1 VNARMLVNE
10 HALKTHGVH
19 VSRSVFLFDTFVPPL
34 GGLKTF
40 AGLERTELPTFID
53 DLASGH

>member
-1 VNARMLVNE
+1 MLVNE

-40 AGLERTELPTFID
+40 AGLERTDLSTFID